1 MSFVLTADAR
11 IMCDHGGQVQVIPR
25 QEKVSIEGSP
35 VICLGDLE
43 GAPIV
48 GCPLASPATKPC
60 TTVLAPLPGSVSVI
74 VFIDGNPVH
83 VDGFTAATDSV
94 PPATVS
100 VLFAGQ
106 ALVQA

>member
-1 MSFVLTADAR
+1 
-11 IMCDHGGQVQVIPR
+11 
-25 QEKVSIEGSP
+25 
-35 VICLGDLE
+35 
-43 GAPIV
+43 
-48 GCPLASPATKPC
+48 
-60 TTVLAPLPGSVSVI
+60 VLAPLPGSVSVI